1 MTRQG
6 LTRGFGLAGAVAL
19 IATATLHTMATP
31 QITKLAES
39 VPGDSGVLLPLG
51 FIAFGITLALAG
63 ILTALVSLRAGKGDH
78 LILAVVAMF
87 PLAGAAL
94 QMVYIGFIAPTAL
107 LLLDGLLVL
116 GTAGLAKQD
125 P

>member
-6 LTRGFGLAGAVAL
+6 LTRGFGLTGALAL
-19 IATATLHTMATP
+19 LVTATLHTVATP
-31 QITKLAES
+31 QINELATS
-39 VPGDSGVLLPLG
+39 LPGDSSVLLPLL
-51 FIAFGITLALAG
+51 FVAFGITLGLAG
-63 ILTALVSLRAGKGDH
+63 ILTALVSVRAGKGDH
-78 LILAVVAMF
+78 RLLAVIALF

-94 QMVYIGFIAPTAL
+94 QMIYIGFIAPTAL

-116 GTAGLAKQD
+116 GTAGLARQD